1 MGSADVLTSIAAQRR
16 IYEPARPSDRVGVQ
30 TAAFSGDVPD
40 YKELVAAS
48 FEDDAKYVNDARE
61 FFELEFTSRFSTF
74 SQSCG

>member
-1 MGSADVLTSIAAQRR
+1 MGSVDVLTSIAAQRR

-48 FEDDAKYVNDARE
+48 FEDDAK
-61 FFELEFTSRFSTF
+61 
-74 SQSCG
+74 